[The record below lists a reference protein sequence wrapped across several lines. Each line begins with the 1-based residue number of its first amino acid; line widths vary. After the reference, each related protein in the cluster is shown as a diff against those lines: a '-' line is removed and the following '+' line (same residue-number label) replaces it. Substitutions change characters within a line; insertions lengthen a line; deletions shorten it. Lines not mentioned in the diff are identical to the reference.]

1 MEGND
6 QLPEELKL
14 KYPLVLV
21 SWYDAKDGNA
31 VQFISIG
38 LDNPEDM
45 MLQRWNAT
53 LIPAQGTPIGD
64 RFYALTIETGENYPH
79 VAPLVRFKQR
89 VQAPCV
95 DGAGNVDV
103 CKIPGF
109 QWRYEH
115 GMMDVLVALRQLMSS
130 SSVSRACAAVN
141 GDY

>member
-1 MEGND
+1 MLIVVPRGICSS
-6 QLPEELKL
+6 
-14 KYPLVLV
+14 V
-21 SWYDAKDGNA
+21 SR
-31 VQFISIG
+31 S
-38 LDNPEDM
+38 
-45 MLQRWNAT
+45 
-53 LIPAQGTPIGD
+53 PIGD
-64 RFYALTIETGENYPH
+64 RFYALTIVTDENYPH
-79 VAPLVRFKQR
+79 VPPRCKFVQR
-89 VQAPCV
+89 VAMPCV